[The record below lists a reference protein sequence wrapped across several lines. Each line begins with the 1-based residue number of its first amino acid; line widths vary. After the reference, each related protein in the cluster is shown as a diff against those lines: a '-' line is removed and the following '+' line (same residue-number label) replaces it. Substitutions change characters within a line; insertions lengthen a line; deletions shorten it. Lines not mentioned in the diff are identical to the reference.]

1 METNM
6 RIGLDIGATNTKV
19 VACDGLGEVVMMSKC
34 KSDDPAATAGQA
46 VADIARAGGFAVDAI
61 AEVTLTGVRADRTEG
76 EVLGRPTRRVDE
88 FAAIG
93 TGGLALSGLGRA
105 VVASMGTGTA
115 FVLAEGGTARHLGG
129 TGVGGGTLSGM
140 CGHLYGLEKFHDI
153 VAESLKGD
161 ISRVD
166 LKVGDVIDNKYISLP
181 LDLTCANFGKVKTG
195 GAVRREDFILGLVNM
210 ILETVGV
217 MAVLACRGAGME
229 KGPVVLTGAL
239 AELPQAE
246 KVFDTFRRRTGVE
259 FVTAEHPLYATAI
272 GAIRR

>member
-1 METNM
+1 MSKDV
-6 RIGLDIGATNTKV
+6 RVGLDVGATNTKV
-19 VACDGLGEVVMMSKC
+19 VACGANGRVLLMRKC
-34 KSDDPAATAGQA
+34 KSDDPG
-46 VADIARAGGFAVDAI
+46 ARAGQMVEDIALAGGFSADDI
-61 AEVTLTGVRADRTEG
+61 AEVTLTGVRADRTAG
-76 EVLGRPTRRVDE
+76 DVLGRPTRRVDE

-93 TGGLALSGLGRA
+93 TGGLALSGLERA

-115 FVLAEGGTARHLGG
+115 FVLAGDGTARHLGG

-153 VAESLKGD
+153 VTESLKGD
-161 ISRVD
+161 IHRVD

-181 LDLTCANFGKVKTG
+181 LDLTCSNFGKVKTG
-195 GAVRREDFILGLVNM
+195 GAVRREDFVLGLVNM

-217 MAVLACRGAGME
+217 MAIMACRGAGME

-246 KVFDTFRRRTGVE
+246 KVFSSFRQRTGVE
-259 FVTAEHPLYATAI
+259 FVVAEHPLYATAI
-272 GAIRR
+272 GAVRR